1 MALRRALQA
10 ALLAVAAVAV
20 CASAAQAAHGRYL
33 DFGDRPDFVD
43 GTNVLIGP
51 EHVPQV
57 RYAWGIEDNPVM
69 VAHWALQHWS
79 RSPRERQAT
88 LVAAGWLAKH
98 QRRDGAWEYRFDFS
112 AAGLPMRAPWI
123 SAMAQGMGISVLVR
137 AYDITRRQ
145 RYLRVARRALRPFT
159 LRVSE
164 GGVTSRW
171 DGLRW
176 YEEYPGAQS
185 QHVLNGF
192 QFALL
197 GLHDLAPRSA
207 TAGRL
212 WRAGIHSLAE
222 RIALFDLPDA
232 RSQIYAALGGG
243 RYAVDPGY
251 RHAHAI
257 LTRELARLSGNRVLS
272 RWATRWGRYD
282 DL

>member
-1 MALRRALQA
+1 LRLAL
-10 ALLAVAAVAV
+10 ALLLVLALSAP
-20 CASAAQAAHGRYL
+20 AAQAAHGPYL
-33 DFGDRPDFVD
+33 DFGERPDFVD

-57 RYAWGIEDNPVM
+57 RYRWGIEDNPVM

-79 RSPRERQAT
+79 RRPRQERAT
-88 LVAAGWLAKH
+88 LVAADWLARH
-98 QRRDGAWEYRFDFS
+98 QRSDGAWTYGFAFT
-112 AAGLPMRAPWI
+112 AAGLPMTPPWI

-137 AYDITRRQ
+137 AYDVTHRHRW
-145 RYLRVARRALRPFT
+145 LRVARRALRPLT
-159 LRVSE
+159 LRVSD
-164 GGVTSRW
+164 GGVTTRW

-176 YEEYPGAQS
+176 YEEYPGARS

-192 QFALL
+192 EFTLL

-207 TAGRL
+207 LAGRL
-212 WRAGIHSLAE
+212 WRAGIRSLAAH
-222 RIALFDLPDA
+222 IAFFDLPET
-232 RSQIYAALGGG
+232 RTQFYAAFWGG

-257 LTRELARLSGNRVLS
+257 LTRELARSSGNRVLR